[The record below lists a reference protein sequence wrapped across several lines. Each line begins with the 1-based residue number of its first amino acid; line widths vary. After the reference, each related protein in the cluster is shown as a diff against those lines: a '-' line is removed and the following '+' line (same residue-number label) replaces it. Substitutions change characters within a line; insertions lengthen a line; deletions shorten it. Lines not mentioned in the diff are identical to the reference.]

1 MECKVRIRLQISR
14 KKFYAHTFRLDQSRI
29 LSKNKKKKQKQ
40 KSWYIMCLF
49 FTSLKYDYF
58 IRNVK

>member
-29 LSKNKKKKQKQ
+29 LSKNKKKKNKN
-40 KSWYIMCLF
+40 KNHGISCV
-49 FTSLKYDYF
+49 YF
-58 IRNVK
+58 LPV